1 MIEKRGMR
9 GKRLRQNVENGRR
22 RISMSDTDAAA
33 ARAAL
38 DRLDRFNPADAV
50 TISDYLTA
58 LEAEVAALRQDAGRM
73 DYLQLH
79 QSVRT
84 RDAKGRHWWRVSAW
98 SSGAPTL
105 RAAIDD
111 LRAALSSSAPTPGG
125 SNE

>member
-1 MIEKRGMR
+1 
-9 GKRLRQNVENGRR
+9 
-22 RISMSDTDAAA
+22 MSDTDAAA

-58 LEAEVAALRQDAGRM
+58 LEAEVAALRQEAERM